1 MNNKSNFTQIFIR
14 VTPDSPP
21 TVEMLK
27 ELPLPTGRS
36 FTVERREVRRLDSLK
51 TTNKKGQVA
60 NTARATGTD
69 KKHKDDVK
77 SSINAHGMSTQQ
89 QPPYIFDDGEQ
100 LDGFTRGEA
109 LTELAYDEWVFNIAV
124 PKPGFTKQD
133 VRDEIG
139 LGAND
144 HLPQKRHTRK
154 DFIAKAEVRIHEYRV
169 SHGGVYPTRKW
180 LEGWMSEIPHSFTD
194 ASVKEICQEALDSSD
209 AGETME
215 STSKK
220 ATVAWAEK
228 KCYKDS
234 NTVFVAYNGSRR
246 DKTYIKRAIHENLSV
261 YGQGFI
267 PKNVGY
273 LENIPANQ
281 AAKVREAS
289 NQDAEQINKDFE
301 AAFQMRMKMGPTFK
315 FMNLVG
321 FKPQMLHVEDPDHL
335 V

>member
-27 ELPLPTGRS
+27 DLPLPEGRT

-51 TTNKKGQVA
+51 TTNKKGQVT

-77 SSINAHGMSTQQ
+77 SSIIAHGMSTQQ
-89 QPPYIFDDGEQ
+89 QPPYIFNDGEQ

-109 LTELAYDEWVFNIAV
+109 ITELGHDEWVFNIAV

-154 DFIAKAEVRIHEYRV
+154 DFLQKGKVRIQEYRV

-180 LEGWMSEIPHSFTD
+180 LEAWMSEIPHSFSD
-194 ASVKEICQEALDSSD
+194 ATVAEICQAALDETD

-215 STSKK
+215 STTKK
-220 ATVAWAEK
+220 ETVAWAEK
-228 KCYKDS
+228 NVYKDS
-234 NTVFVAYNGSRR
+234 KTVFVALNGGR
-246 DKTYIKRAIHENLSV
+246 DKTYMKRGAFETLSA
-261 YGQGFI
+261 YGQGLI

-273 LENIPANQ
+273 TDGIPANQ
-281 AAKVREAS
+281 VIKQRESVYKSA
-289 NQDAEQINKDFE
+289 DQINKDFE
-301 AAFQMRMKMGPTFK
+301 AAFQVRMKVGPTFK
-315 FMNLVG
+315 FMDLVG
-321 FKPQMLHVEDPDHL
+321 FKPQILHVEDPDHL